1 MHTLI
6 TDPYSTDLSLFVSL
20 LNEQNIQHTYVYCD
34 GDKYTNFYDTV
45 VFSFKSK
52 EDCEI
57 ATNIH
62 DKYC

>member
-34 GDKYTNFYDTV
+34 GDEYTSFYDTV
-45 VFSFKSK
+45 VFTFKSK

>member
-6 TDPYSTDLSLFVSL
+6 TDPYSTDLSLFISL
-20 LNEQNIQHTYVYCD
+20 LNEQNIQHTYVYRD
-34 GDKYTNFYDTV
+34 GDKYTSFFDTV
-45 VFSFKSK
+45 VFTFKSK